1 MNGRDPLL
9 HQALSDIL
17 LQSITTAIPFSQQA
31 KILPPDTCLR
41 DRLSEASPSAAH
53 LVVLTVSAYR
63 FQCLM
68 CMVMVQDCPE
78 PSSDE
83 DQLKELANNLCG
95 TFKRHLGQ
103 FVTVLGLSTP
113 NLLPLNCLPYLQPS
127 VVAPIQSSVYCRDE
141 QGNSVYVALLIP
153 ENIAASDLNIPEM
166 FTTHDLESNV
176 GELELF

>member
-1 MNGRDPLL
+1 MPRIQSLQ
-9 HQALSDIL
+9 QALSDIL
-17 LQSITTAIPFSQQA
+17 LQSMTTAIPSSQQA
-31 KILPPDTCLR
+31 KILSSDICLK
-41 DRLSEASPSAAH
+41 DRLSATNDAASH

-78 PSSDE
+78 QSNNE

-95 TFKRHLGQ
+95 TFKRYLGK
-103 FVTVLGLSTP
+103 FVSVLGLSTP
-113 NLLPLNCLPYLQPS
+113 NLLPLDCLQYLQHSLVTPL
-127 VVAPIQSSVYCRDE
+127 QSSVYCRDP

-153 ENIAASDLNIPEM
+153 ENIAASDLNIPEK
-166 FTTHDLESNV
+166 FTKHDLENNV